1 MRTLCSSHPRLAL
14 VGTLTCRS
22 RRNHAQLSGTCET
35 RKSSRTSSTP
45 AHVAQLAAES
55 ETDPLHQRVQA
66 VDTTSP
72 SYCRPPGT
80 LVFRLSRC
88 RILPPCRCSAGE
100 ISGNLDSPRCPQQ
113 HHRRALLQP
122 PVLSQQCPLAH
133 RGRTGSRCWG

>member
-66 VDTTSP
+66 VDTTSL
-72 SYCRPPGT
+72 SFLLLRPPASYT
-80 LVFRLSRC
+80 SF
-88 RILPPCRCSAGE
+88 PYTTY
-100 ISGNLDSPRCPQQ
+100 D
-113 HHRRALLQP
+113 RRDPARAREQP
-122 PVLSQQCPLAH
+122 
-133 RGRTGSRCWG
+133 